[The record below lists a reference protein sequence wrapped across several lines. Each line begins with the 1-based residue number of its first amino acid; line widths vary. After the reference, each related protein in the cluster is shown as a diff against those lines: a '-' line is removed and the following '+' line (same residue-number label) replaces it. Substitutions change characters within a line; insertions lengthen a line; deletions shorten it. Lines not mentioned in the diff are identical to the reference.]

1 VNAHCCAMMSSN
13 LAEGEAAI
21 RYLPK
26 FREYGVLVL
35 DGGSSHITI
44 HYCPW
49 CGRSLPASLRDK
61 WFEAIESRGYALQNE
76 VPDEFDSDEWW
87 KPTSTS

>member
-13 LAEGEAAI
+13 LAGGETAI

-26 FREYGVLVL
+26 FREYGITVL
-35 DGGSSHITI
+35 DGGSSFISI

-49 CGRSLPASLRDK
+49 CGTSLPGSLRDK
-61 WFEAIESRGYALQNE
+61 WFEEIAARGYE
-76 VPDEFDSDEWW
+76 VDDEIPAELNSDAWW
-87 KPTSTS
+87 KATSTS